1 MGYRFSIR
9 ALVLHASRSSMDELE
24 GLAGS
29 MLEARDRIEEEL
41 DIRIGTVRITLPGA
55 SPRDVKEQKD
65 VMISIGNLSSSD
77 PGLEEKTSEA
87 VRKGFLLGILLEEK
101 TWRTATR
108 ISELIHKLSEESIE
122 YPTRLGVNALGEPL
136 YTPYYPLS
144 FSPGDENTLSASL
157 LYPNY
162 LRDLY
167 NSEGLEGLK
176 RGVAEA
182 GQLALRALSIA
193 SSVTGARVGG
203 VDLSVSPWMEESSL
217 GLVEAVAGTRLG
229 KPGFALGLRI
239 VNDVLDEIAQ
249 RLSGVGFNEVQ
260 LPVAEDSR
268 LKARVSEGEVR
279 ARDLLRLT
287 GVCLAGLDL
296 AVVPASVSDV
306 AGLLLDAAA
315 YAKAKR
321 RALGVRIVPVEG
333 AEPGERVVFARFG
346 ETPVMAI

>member
-9 ALVLHASRSSMDELE
+9 ALVLHASRESAADLE
-24 GLAGS
+24 RAASLV
-29 MLEARDRIEEEL
+29 LEAKDRVEEEL

-55 SPRDVKEQKD
+55 SPREVREQRD

-77 PGLEEKTSEA
+77 PQLEEKASEA
-87 VRKGFLLGILLEEK
+87 VRRGFLLGILLEERS
-101 TWRTATR
+101 WRTATR
-108 ISELIHKLSEESIE
+108 ISELIHKLSDESIE

-144 FSPGDENTLSASL
+144 FSPGDEDTLTASL

-162 LRDLY
+162 LRELY
-167 NSEGLEGLK
+167 SSEGPEGLK
-176 RGVAEA
+176 RGAAEA
-182 GQLALRALSIA
+182 AKVAMRVLSIA

-203 VDLSVSPWMEESSL
+203 IDLSVSPWMEESSL
-217 GLVEAVAGTRLG
+217 GLAEAVAGTRLG
-229 KPGFALGLRI
+229 RPGFAHGLRVI
-239 VNDVLDEIAQ
+239 NELIGEVAKEVG
-249 RLSGVGFNEVQ
+249 GVGFNEVQ

-268 LKARVSEGEVR
+268 LKARVSEGDVK

-315 YAKAKR
+315 YARAKG